1 MGTIIKVH
9 LRQIAVPSNPK
20 NADIFIGKWG
30 KAQTKALEEAI
41 GLTNHDIKGYIFDKI
56 VDKLTVEY
64 YVENNK

>member
-9 LRQIAVPSNPK
+9 LRQIVVPSNPK
-20 NADIFIGKWG
+20 DADIFIEKWK
-30 KAQTKALEEAI
+30 KAQTRALEEAI
-41 GLTNHDIKGYIFDKI
+41 GLTNHDIKGYIFDKV